1 MTPLH
6 DPDILMLLDAPASGG
21 AGMSQT
27 LILVAMIFGIFYFL
41 MFRPQQ
47 KQQKEHQSLLA
58 SLKKDDRVVLTSG
71 LHGKIWAVKDD
82 TVIVEIGR
90 DVRVEYD
97 KASVRRKIVE
107 GDSAPIKQK

>member
-6 DPDILMLLDAPASGG
+6 SPEILTSLDASAVGG
-21 AGMSQT
+21 AGMGQT
-27 LILVAMIFGIFYFL
+27 LILIALIFGIFYFL

-58 SLKKDDRVVLTSG
+58 GLKKDDRVVLASG

-82 TVIVEIGR
+82 TVVLEIAR

-97 KASVRRKIVE
+97 KSSVRRKIVE
-107 GDSAPIKQK
+107 GESAPIKQK